1 MSWQFQRQRLDL
13 IKLVDEEIQVTSHK
27 LSVLRD
33 ELARATTKTTAPV
46 QRNALQNRVTQTSL
60 PHPKTSRQADSGKG
74 NFRQK
79 VNQNNVSATKSPIS
93 GDRSF
98 DSAFS
103 SCSSS
108 DPLEVQVEPI
118 QGRMTIPKLIM
129 DASPA
134 LSSSANSESEER
146 YLAKLR
152 KIFQNRND
160 KKLVSS
166 NSPNSNGDS
175 LCIDQFANLVVDN
188 IMDKIGDKLIGAKS
202 NEVKEL
208 RSVAIETTL
217 RDKELSSSFDDNN
230 YQDDIS
236 VAQLTIQDIQDTS
249 TDTVYM
255 HLPVKRQKE
264 PKTRQKLGN
273 PFTTIIPGELERLQ
287 SSIFSTTQYLEPP
300 KLNPTKHLVEMDLI
314 KSIYNTS
321 TATHCSSNGP
331 PFNDV
336 SCNTS
341 MFKTL
346 PELSSNCS
354 TPKGRLPPIERI
366 RSTIAN
372 SLSYETANQSL
383 PSMNITEFTLNTSS
397 ELSVIDNDKFWK
409 DVFRSA
415 EVDDIDDDISAV
427 L

>member
-1 MSWQFQRQRLDL
+1 MFWQFQRKRLDL
-13 IKLVDEEIQVTSHK
+13 VKLVDEEIQVTSHK
-27 LSVLRD
+27 LSVLRA
-33 ELARATTKTTAPV
+33 ELAKATTKITPHV
-46 QRNALQNRVTQTSL
+46 QRNAMQNRVSQTSL
-60 PHPKTSRQADSGKG
+60 PRQETSGQADFGKG
-74 NFRQK
+74 NFLQN
-79 VNQNNVSATKSPIS
+79 VSQNNVSATKSPIS
-93 GDRSF
+93 GDRSI

-108 DPLEVQVEPI
+108 DPLEVQGEPI
-118 QGRMTIPKLIM
+118 KGRMTIPKLIM
-129 DASPA
+129 NVSPA
-134 LSSSANSESEER
+134 LSRSANSESEER

-152 KIFQNRND
+152 MIFQNRNGN
-160 KKLVSS
+160 KLVSS
-166 NSPNSNGDS
+166 DSPNSNGEFRDS

-188 IMDKIGDKLIGAKS
+188 IMDKIGDKLISAKS
-202 NEVKEL
+202 TEVKEL
-208 RSVAIETTL
+208 RSVALETTF
-217 RDKELSSSFDDNN
+217 RDKELSSSFDDDDN

-236 VAQLTIQDIQDTS
+236 VAQLTIQDTS
-249 TDTVYM
+249 TDTIYM
-255 HLPVKRQKE
+255 HLPVKSQKA
-264 PKTRQKLGN
+264 PTRQKLGHQ
-273 PFTTIIPGELERLQ
+273 FTTLIPDELELLQ

-300 KLNPTKHLVEMDLI
+300 KLKPTKHLVEMDMI
-314 KSIYNTS
+314 KSIYDTS
-321 TATHCSSNGP
+321 TATRCSSNGP
-331 PFNDV
+331 QFNDV

-372 SLSYETANQSL
+372 SFSYETANQSL
-383 PSMNITEFTLNTSS
+383 PSLNITEFTLNTSS

-415 EVDDIDDDISAV
+415 EVDGIDDDISSV